1 MQVVRVE
8 FVTHYDNPQQ
18 AVDRVSQMLPN
29 LGAMPRDGRSKVE
42 SWNVY
47 WVDETVV
54 TYSKVSHSVEDGK
67 VLYLD

>member
-8 FVTHYDNPQQ
+8 FVTDCTDAQE
-18 AVDRVSQMLPN
+18 AVNLVEVLLPN
-29 LGAMPRDGRSKVE
+29 LRNRNVSGLE

-67 VLYLD
+67 VLYNG

>member
-8 FVTHYDNPQQ
+8 FVTDCNDAQE
-18 AVDRVSQMLPN
+18 AVNLVEVLLPN
-29 LGAMPRDGRSKVE
+29 LRNRNVSGLE

-54 TYSKVSHSVEDGK
+54 TKVGHAVEDGR
-67 VLYLD
+67 VIYD

>member
-8 FVTHYDNPQQ
+8 FVTDRNDAQE
-18 AVDRVSQMLPN
+18 AVNLVKVLLPN
-29 LGAMPRDGRSKVE
+29 LRNRNVSGLE

-54 TYSKVSHSVEDGK
+54 TKVSYPVEDGK
-67 VLYLD
+67 VIYND

>member
-8 FVTHYDNPQQ
+8 FVTDFANTQ
-18 AVDRVSQMLPN
+18 AAIDAVSSVLPDMRN
-29 LGAMPRDGRSKVE
+29 RPCVKGSCIE

-54 TYSKVSHSVEDGK
+54 TKVGHYVEDGR
-67 VLYLD
+67 VIYD